1 MPCPVHCGV
10 LRRVSEININRDI
23 FSSEIMPAD
32 FADDKQH
39 IMRFHGGALLRDFDD
54 IMVIRTG
61 KAFIRRDNKI
71 AFAPFG
77 AFALRACIKKLR
89 AGIRG
94 NIKDLCKAVLHHK
107 KEGLCVFKISAGLLK
122 L

>member
-1 MPCPVHCGV
+1 
-10 LRRVSEININRDI
+10 
-23 FSSEIMPAD
+23 MPAD

-77 AFALRACIKKLR
+77 AFALRACIKNSVPASGETSRIFARPSCIIKRR
-89 AGIRG
+89 A
-94 NIKDLCKAVLHHK
+94 LC
-107 KEGLCVFKISAGLLK
+107 F
-122 L
+122 